1 MGKKTQDELSNKRLP
16 RGIRGSANQIWLAG
30 LAAFEKAQAE
40 GSKVFDTLV
49 QEGEAVEA
57 RSKKLASGRL
67 EAAKARVHGA
77 TTKAVGGTVD
87 KLEQVFQDR
96 VSRSLKSL
104 GVPSH
109 SDLER
114 LTKQVEELRQAVA
127 EIAKREK
134 S

>member
-1 MGKKTQDELSNKRLP
+1 MAKKTQDEPSNKRLP

-49 QEGEAVEA
+49 REGEAVEA
-57 RSKKLASGRL
+57 RSKKLAAERI

-77 TTKAVGGTVD
+77 TTKAAGTVD
-87 KLEQVFQDR
+87 KLEQVFQER

-109 SDLER
+109 NDLER

-127 EIAKREK
+127 EMAKREK
-134 S
+134 SS